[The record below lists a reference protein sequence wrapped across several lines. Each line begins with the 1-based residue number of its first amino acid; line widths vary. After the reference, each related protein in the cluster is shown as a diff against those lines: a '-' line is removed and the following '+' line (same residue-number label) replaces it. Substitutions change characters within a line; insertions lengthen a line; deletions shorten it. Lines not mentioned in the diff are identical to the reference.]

1 MIFTTSKSRAAI
13 AGLALAS
20 SIWCSGSLAQA
31 PDTLARGL
39 LVDMARSQY
48 AVMCQSEVFSSCM
61 GFAPQACLDL
71 SESAIEMCLMP
82 LPEEVNLQE
91 LDNAALEACPKD
103 IFADAGYTEDKAK
116 MCFDKAMEA
125 EAKK

>member
-1 MIFTTSKSRAAI
+1 MIFSSSKSRATVA
-13 AGLALAS
+13 ALALAS
-20 SIWCSGSLAQA
+20 SLWCSGSLAQDQ
-31 PDTLARGL
+31 DTLARGL

-48 AVMCQSEVFSSCM
+48 SVMCQSEVFASCM
-61 GFAPQACLDL
+61 GFAAQACLDL

-91 LDNAALEACPKD
+91 LDNAALESCPKD
-103 IFADAGYTEDKAK
+103 IFADAGYSEDKAK

-125 EAKK
+125 EARK